1 MNVARGSV
9 SQRSLTGSGETVRK
23 IRASSDRSSVYVF
36 DQVETPTW
44 VSSLWSFVSRS
55 KAKGVNSAPSPAARN
70 DEVAVVEVEIE
81 IVGSFPSVRPSLSSQ
96 YEGCSSYLDL
106 SVEHGGKA
114 KHDKLR

>member
-44 VSSLWSFVSRS
+44 VSSLWSFVRRS

-70 DEVAVVEVEIE
+70 DEVAVVELE

-96 YEGCSSYLDL
+96 YEGCGSYLDL